1 MEMAGVLTLRDY
13 QLDAV
18 QALNAALESHD
29 RTMAVLPTGMGKTII
44 FANLASNWQG
54 RVLVVAPMVQLVA
67 QAAKKICQVTG
78 IMPAIEQAQNW
89 SNESFYGRSPYIVA
103 SKQTL
108 CSKERYKRLQ
118 DISLVIV
125 DECHL
130 SATQQYAEFLDHFA
144 CKTVGVTATPK
155 RHDKRAMKNIF
166 QHCAYE
172 MYIVDAVPLGWLVPC
187 KANCIQL
194 QNLNLSAV
202 ETHGK
207 DGDFKEGQLAK
218 ALEEEKV
225 VYEIA
230 AVTAKEFHGEKTVVF
245 CASVDEARKVA
256 NYLSDAY
263 RIKADWICADKKLCS
278 EQRRSE
284 VLRSF
289 TEDPDG
295 VQIVC
300 NVGILTTGW
309 DFPALKH
316 IVMARP
322 TKSLSLYTQIFG
334 RGTRPLEGVV
344 DFEGSEPESRI
355 AAILSSQKPHFR
367 MTDLVDASMHH
378 KLIGAVDVLGGKLG
392 LAEQQRAAEKL
403 KDADEARD
411 LSDVLKEAAD
421 EIEEERQRKERER
434 LARLKVEAE
443 YRKLNVDPFDAFQR
457 GGVVQKES
465 RARMPFGSHRGRS
478 ISALDTSYLQKVIGN
493 NWGPGWLQGAIRS
506 ELARR
511 QKNPSIFKSVEDV
524 NRLLLE
530 R

>member
-1 MEMAGVLTLRDY
+1 
-13 QLDAV
+13 
-18 QALNAALESHD
+18 
-29 RTMAVLPTGMGKTII
+29 
-44 FANLASNWQG
+44 
-54 RVLVVAPMVQLVA
+54 MVQLLG

-78 IMPAIEQAQNW
+78 IMPAIEQAHNW

-108 CSKERYKRLQ
+108 CSNQRYKRLQ

-130 SATQQYAEFLDHFA
+130 SATKQYAEFLDYFN

-166 QHCAYE
+166 EHCSYE
-172 MYIVDAVPLGWLVPC
+172 MYIVDAVPQGWLVPAR
-187 KANCIQL
+187 ANCIQL
-194 QNLNLSAV
+194 QSLNLSAV

-207 DGDFKEGQLAK
+207 QGDFKEGQLAK
-218 ALEEEKV
+218 AMEEEKV

-230 AVTAKEFHGEKTVVF
+230 SVTAKESRGEKTAVF

-256 NYLSDAY
+256 NYLADVY
-263 RIKADWICADKKLCS
+263 GLKADWICADKKLCT
-278 EQRRSE
+278 EQRRLE

-289 TEDPDG
+289 SEDPEG

-309 DFPALKH
+309 DFPGLQH

-344 DFEGSEPESRI
+344 DFPGSTPESRI
-355 AAILSSQKPHFR
+355 AAIEGSAKPFFR
-367 MTDLVDASMHH
+367 MTDLVDASLAH
-378 KLIGAVDVLGGKLG
+378 KLIGAVDVLGGKMG
-392 LAEQQRAAEKL
+392 LEEQQRAAEKL
-403 KDADEARD
+403 REATEPRD
-411 LSDVLKEAAD
+411 LSEVLQEAAD
-421 EIEEERQRKERER
+421 ELEKERQDQERAR
-434 LARLKVEAE
+434 LAKLKADAQYVTIG
-443 YRKLNVDPFDAFQR
+443 VDPFDQFQR
-457 GGVVQKES
+457 GNVVRKES
-465 RARMPFGSHRGRS
+465 KARMPFGYHKGRS
-478 ISALDTSYLQKVIGN
+478 ISALDTSYLHKVVQN
-493 NWGPGWLQGAIRS
+493 KWGPDWLRGAIHH
-506 ELARR
+506 ELAARS
-511 QKNPSIFKSVEDV
+511 KNPSILRSVEDV
-524 NRLLLE
+524 NRLLME